1 MWLIARAAMQRRNQ
15 NGSSER
21 YVIVWKS
28 EKIYPKEKRK
38 SFSRFDY
45 MLMN

>member
-21 YVIVWKS
+21 YVIAWKS
-28 EKIYPKEKRK
+28 EKIYLKEKRK

-45 MLMN
+45 ILMN